1 MNNTGLAATT
11 PNVIVNDSCEIE
23 VESAAERLVNIV
35 GYSVIILVSHYRQH
49 SADMCSE
56 TKQST
61 QHHYIP
67 PNCKHGCRRYTVYG
81 P

>member
-67 PNCKHGCRRYTVYG
+67 SNCKHGCRRYTGYG